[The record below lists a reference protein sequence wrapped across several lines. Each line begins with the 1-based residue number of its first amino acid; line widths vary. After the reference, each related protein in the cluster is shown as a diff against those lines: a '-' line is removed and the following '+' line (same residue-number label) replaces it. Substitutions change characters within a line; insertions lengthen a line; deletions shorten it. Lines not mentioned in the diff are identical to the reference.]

1 MKIKNILLSQVAPAD
16 IEKTPYAELRKKY
29 SINLDFYKFFKFEGI
44 PAVEFRQT
52 KINILNH
59 TAVVFS
65 STTAIDY
72 FFTLVKDL
80 RVEMPENMKY
90 FCVTDTAAY
99 YLQKYIPYRKRK
111 IFYAKNNQNSGLFEL
126 LLKNRE
132 LKFLLP
138 CGNGMISTQYSDFF
152 DSNNI
157 EYTQAVIFNTVA
169 ANIKEDIDISKYN
182 MIVFF
187 SPSGVQAFKTNFP
200 DFEQGEMAFAAMG
213 PAAVEAIEAE
223 GWTLHVAAPTKEAP
237 SITTA
242 LDIFLKDHATRRR

>member
-1 MKIKNILLSQVAPAD
+1 MNI
-16 IEKTPYAELRKKY
+16 
-29 SINLDFYKFFKFEGI
+29 
-44 PAVEFRQT
+44 
-52 KINILNH
+52 
-59 TAVVFS
+59 
-65 STTAIDY
+65 
-72 FFTLVKDL
+72 DL
-80 RVEMPENMKY
+80 RQAV
-90 FCVTDTAAY
+90 
-99 YLQKYIPYRKRK
+99 
-111 IFYAKNNQNSGLFEL
+111 KNNLKGLSSKE
-126 LLKNRE
+126 
-132 LKFLLP
+132 
-138 CGNGMISTQYSDFF
+138 IYQT
-152 DSNNI
+152 I
-157 EYTQAVIFNTVA
+157 EES

>member
-1 MKIKNILLSQVAPAD
+1 M
-16 IEKTPYAELRKKY
+16 
-29 SINLDFYKFFKFEGI
+29 
-44 PAVEFRQT
+44 
-52 KINILNH
+52 
-59 TAVVFS
+59 
-65 STTAIDY
+65 
-72 FFTLVKDL
+72 
-80 RVEMPENMKY
+80 
-90 FCVTDTAAY
+90 
-99 YLQKYIPYRKRK
+99 
-111 IFYAKNNQNSGLFEL
+111 
-126 LLKNRE
+126 
-132 LKFLLP
+132 
-138 CGNGMISTQYSDFF
+138 STQYSDFF

-157 EYTQAVIFNTVA
+157 EYTHAVIFNTVA

>member
-1 MKIKNILLSQVAPAD
+1 M
-16 IEKTPYAELRKKY
+16 
-29 SINLDFYKFFKFEGI
+29 
-44 PAVEFRQT
+44 
-52 KINILNH
+52 
-59 TAVVFS
+59 
-65 STTAIDY
+65 
-72 FFTLVKDL
+72 
-80 RVEMPENMKY
+80 
-90 FCVTDTAAY
+90 
-99 YLQKYIPYRKRK
+99 
-111 IFYAKNNQNSGLFEL
+111 
-126 LLKNRE
+126 
-132 LKFLLP
+132 
-138 CGNGMISTQYSDFF
+138 STQYSDFF